1 MMKLTDW
8 IKRMAFHVAA
18 PEKLKYNLIVGALA
32 LVHGLLLILFG
43 VLRILPLA
51 LLNVCSITVYVSCL
65 VLIRKRGMIIYVF
78 CATYL
83 EIIIHSFVVTVCIGW
98 QFGFSQYIIALV
110 PFGYYMC
117 YAFLDRKHRYVIA
130 TWMGLA
136 ACAVFIGCRVLSAQL
151 GPVCE
156 LEVSTAT
163 EVGIYCFNAVC
174 NFSFLFM
181 VTAIFVVEIQYTA
194 DRLQSQNAVLDKL
207 ASIDPLTGL
216 YNRRSMQ
223 VFLEQARE
231 AEEKEPFCLAMCDI
245 DDFKKVNDTY
255 GHDFGDSVLKKISA
269 IMEQR
274 VGRHGY
280 VCRWGGEE
288 ILILINGEPEQACQ
302 IAEKIRCDIGSYG
315 FRVRNQSLYCT
326 VTVTIGVARH
336 KTGDTVEATIV
347 HADNNLYHGKRHGKN
362 RVVSLEVQK
371 LENV

>member
-8 IKRMAFHVAA
+8 MRRASFRIAA

-32 LVHGLLLILFG
+32 LVHSLLIILFG

-51 LLNVCSITVYVSCL
+51 LLNVCSVAVYVSCL
-65 VLIRKRGMIIYVF
+65 ISIRKRGMVIYVF

-83 EIIIHSFVVTVCIGW
+83 EIIIHSFVVTICIGW
-98 QFGFSQYIIALV
+98 QFGFPQYIIALV

-117 YAFLDRKHRYVIA
+117 YAFLDRKRRYVIA
-130 TWMGLA
+130 TWMGLG
-136 ACAVFIGCRVLSAQL
+136 ACAVFIGCRVLSAHL
-151 GPVCE
+151 EPLCA
-156 LEVSTAT
+156 LEVPRAV
-163 EVGIYCFNAVC
+163 EVGVYCFNAVC
-174 NFSFLFM
+174 NFGFLFM
-181 VTAIFVVEIQYTA
+181 VTAIFVVEIQSAA

-223 VFLEQARE
+223 LFLEQARE

-255 GHDFGDSVLKKISA
+255 GHDFGDCVLKKIAA

-288 ILILINGEPEQACQ
+288 IPILINGGLENACQ

-315 FRVRNQSLYCT
+315 FRVRNQFMYCS
-326 VTVTIGVARH
+326 VTVTIGVAMH
-336 KTGDTVEATIV
+336 KSGDTVEATII

-362 RVVSLEVQK
+362 RVVSLEGQK
-371 LENV
+371 S